1 MKIKIAKTPSNNP
14 RQYKGDYQFN
24 WKYSYMRYLEQY
36 EKFAKMGF
44 MDENRGALLSL
55 ENYQKE
61 YKRFI
66 KSGAGKRSKNVPRD
80 IAKMQLEFIYG
91 EALRISNLTGGK
103 LSVHDVMNYSNK
115 TYIGKWADEDTPT
128 EHTAYSARQALYL
141 KLKFEYGEEE
151 ADAAFG
157 YV

>member
-24 WKYSYMRYLEQY
+24 WEYSYIRYMRQY
-36 EKFAKMGF
+36 YKFAQKGIMAL
-44 MDENRGALLSL
+44 ESGALYSF

-66 KSGAGKRSKNVPRD
+66 KTGAGKRSKNVPRD
-80 IAKMQLEFIYG
+80 IAKMQLEISYG
-91 EALRISNLTGGK
+91 EAVRIRDLTSGK
-103 LSVHDVMNYSNK
+103 LSVYDAMNYTDK
-115 TYIGKWADEDTPT
+115 TYIAQWADEDTPT
-128 EHTAYSARQALYL
+128 EHTAESPRQALYL
-141 KLKFEYGEEE
+141 KLMFEYGEEE
-151 ADAAFG
+151 VDAAFG